1 MSILDT
7 LYTRLQRQ
15 FSAAKA
21 PTRQQPKSKC
31 ASGLHARD
39 NQDNCHRCGVDMSGP
54 PPATSQERGKPL
66 FLTLHGRQHAALIQ
80 HVPHRTGRGY
90 QVMIVA
96 RPSGHVLG
104 LGNTEKSAIA
114 NAKKTL
120 RASILT
126 RLSVGK

>member
-1 MSILDT
+1 MSIIDT
-7 LYTRLQRQ
+7 LYARLQQQ

-21 PTRQQPKSKC
+21 PSRPSGNKHC
-31 ASGLHARD
+31 PSGLHARD
-39 NQDNCHRCGVDMSGP
+39 NQDNCHRCGLDMSGP
-54 PPATSQERGKPL
+54 PTTSSAPSQERGKPL
-66 FLTLHGRQHAALIQ
+66 FLPLHGRQHAALIQ

-104 LGNTEKSAIA
+104 IGNTEKGAIA

-126 RLSVGK
+126 R